1 MQFEIRGY
9 EIEALL
15 DRCPAGV
22 TTLSLDCFDTLIW
35 RAVQAPRDVF
45 CAIDL
50 PGGGVELR
58 TWAERAAHRILLNK
72 RGAGELALADIYRRM
87 APAADADRVAAMVAH
102 ELAAEARHCFAFAP
116 TVALMRAAKARGLS
130 VVIVSDMYLHEA
142 QLRALIESVAGA
154 DVLALADHVF
164 VSADHGC
171 GKGYGLFD
179 IVLRRLGARPDQVLH
194 VGDNR
199 AADFEAP
206 LAKGMHAAHF
216 LQFDEAAEQRL
227 RMEAAAAAFVDPATR
242 VSRPVHQFH
251 RAALALRRSDDPLDR
266 LGHDVLGP
274 ALHAFALWLK
284 DEIDALA
291 ARDGKRVRP
300 LFLMRDG
307 YLPLKC
313 FETLFPEIGAV
324 PVEISRVAAARASLT
339 DKTALEDYLHDW
351 LDRVPPAS
359 LARTLMLQA
368 QEVAQ
373 PLKQSDEARQRAML
387 LKAALSPELSSRIL
401 ARAAAFRTKLEAHLR
416 AAGVADG
423 DTVML
428 VDLGYNGTAQ
438 NLVAPVL
445 AERMGLT
452 VAGRYLC
459 LREDRLSGLDKAGLF
474 DVRLFDT
481 RTLNA
486 MTTCVG
492 MVEQLCNVGQG
503 STIDYAADGSPI
515 REAPE
520 LGEAQNAARE
530 RVQAACLAY
539 IRDAGRG
546 VHRPPVSATPE
557 AQARAAASVLMRM
570 MFLPSEE
577 EVALFAT
584 FDHDVN
590 LGTRQTVKMLDQDD
604 AAEGLRRHGV
614 AYINNVPRMN
624 VPAEIRRHGLPLNLT
639 LLSSMRFGLDL
650 RTSDFEAGGI
660 DLAVILADATDQMV
674 ADLRATPTAE
684 GYYRL
689 LVPVGAGRFTAAI
702 PLGRLCEHVQIAELR
717 FERLDDLDT
726 GRGERSIAAVALY
739 DQMTKLAPDLYRAE
753 ESGLVIVPPPPPAT
767 GDNLVLS
774 LIFRPIRW
782 RERRAAAVKAA

>member
-1 MQFEIRGY
+1 MQFEIRGH
-9 EIEALL
+9 EIEQLL
-15 DRCPAGV
+15 DRLPAGV
-22 TTLSLDCFDTLIW
+22 ITLSLDCFDTLIW

-58 TWAERAAHRILLNK
+58 MWAEKAAHRILLNK
-72 RGAGELALADIYRRM
+72 HGRGELALADIYRRM
-87 APAADADRVAAMVAH
+87 APAAAEDAVAAMVAH
-102 ELAAEARHCFAFAP
+102 ELAAEAEHCFAFAP
-116 TVALMRAAKARGLS
+116 TVALMRAAKARGLM
-130 VVIVSDMYLHEA
+130 VVIVSDMYLHEP
-142 QLRALIESVAGA
+142 QLRALIANVAGE
-154 DVLALADHVF
+154 DVLALADHVL

-179 IVLRRLGARPDQVLH
+179 IVLERIGARPHEVLH

-206 LAKGMHAAHF
+206 AAMGMHAAHF
-216 LQFDEAAEQRL
+216 LQFDAATEQQLRLEAGVATI
-227 RMEAAAAAFVDPATR
+227 VDSAVR

-251 RAALALRRSDDPLDR
+251 RAALSLRNSDDPLDR

-274 ALHAFALWLK
+274 AMHAFALWLK
-284 DEIDALA
+284 EEADALA
-291 ARDGKRVRP
+291 ARYGRPVKP

-313 FETLFPEIGAV
+313 YEALFPDLGAV
-324 PVEISRVAAARASLT
+324 PVELSRVAAARAGLT
-339 DKTALEDYLHDW
+339 DHAALEAYLHDW
-351 LDRVPPAS
+351 IDRVPPVS
-359 LARTLMLQA
+359 LVRTLMLQP
-368 QEVAQ
+368 QEVAAA
-373 PLKQSDEARQRAML
+373 LKHPDEARQRAAL
-387 LKAALSPELSSRIL
+387 AKAVLSPDLSRRIL
-401 ARAAAFRTKLEAHLR
+401 ARAAAFAAKLEAHFR
-416 AAGVADG
+416 AVGVDDG

-428 VDLGYNGTAQ
+428 IDLGYNGTAQ
-438 NLVAPVL
+438 NLVTPML
-445 AERMGLT
+445 SERMGLT
-452 VAGRYLC
+452 IAGRYLC

-481 RTLNA
+481 RTLNG

-492 MVEQLCNVGQG
+492 MVEQLCNVGLG
-503 STIDYAADGSPI
+503 STIDYVADGSPV

-520 LGEAQNAARE
+520 LGARQNAARE

-539 IRDAGRG
+539 VRDAGRG
-546 VHRPPVSATPE
+546 VHRAPASASLK

-570 MFLPSEE
+570 MFLPSAA

-590 LGTRQTVKMLDQDD
+590 LGTRQTVKMLDQAD
-604 AAEGLRRHGV
+604 AAEGLRRQGV
-614 AYINNVPRMN
+614 AYVNNVARMN

-639 LLSSMRFGLDL
+639 LLNSMRFALDL
-650 RTSDFEAGGI
+650 RTSDFETDGI

-674 ADLRATPTAE
+674 AELRATPTAD

-689 LVPVGAGRFTAAI
+689 LVPIGAGRFTAAI
-702 PLGRLCEHVQIAELR
+702 PLGRACEHVQIAEMR
-717 FERLDDLDT
+717 FERIDDLDA
-726 GRGERSIAAVALY
+726 GRGDRSIAAVALY
-739 DQMTKLAPDLYRAE
+739 DAMTTLAPDLYAAQPN
-753 ESGLVIVPPPPPAT
+753 GLVIVPPPAAT
-767 GDNLVLS
+767 SENIVLS

-782 RERRAAAVKAA
+782 REQRATAARAA